1 MRTTQSL
8 AQQKGMTLI
17 TIMIILLLVT
27 GIGALAV
34 KYSITSL
41 RIASNSQVRQL
52 LTQSSDLPLYI
63 IRNKSPVV
71 LRRLDNVVGLAIN
84 NSLPDREYIFCYRPQ
99 SQKNFAPINNVA
111 QISPYSTTGTAI
123 TSDVMRLISGTN
135 SSFCDL
141 NADFGSARTGVVTQV
156 AISLITESAGET
168 EKGEYLPEGTNASG
182 AAHLGA
188 QITGSQRVR
197 ITTTSMLPAYS
208 TASISTVQSECLSTS
223 KPRLNDN
230 TEHPSLRTLKDCI
243 SDYGI
248 PVVSQT
254 QEFVLANTL
263 IEVSKPE

>member
-1 MRTTQSL
+1 MKITQSL

-17 TIMIILLLVT
+17 TILIILLLVT

-34 KYSITSL
+34 KYSVMNL

-52 LTQSSDLPLYI
+52 MTQSADLPLYI
-63 IRNKSPVV
+63 IRNKSPIE
-71 LRRLDNVVGLAIN
+71 LRRLDNVVGLVIN
-84 NSLPDREYIFCYRPQ
+84 NNLPDREYVFCYRPQ

-111 QISPYSTTGTAI
+111 EISPYSTTGTAI

-135 SSFCDL
+135 NTFCDL
-141 NADFGSARTGVVTQV
+141 NADFGSARAGVVTQV
-156 AISLITESAGET
+156 AVSLITDSAGNT
-168 EKGEYLPEGTNASG
+168 EKGEYLPEGTDSSG

-188 QITGSQRVR
+188 KLTGSQRIRV
-197 ITTTSMLPAYS
+197 TTTAMLPAYS

-230 TEHPSLRTLKDCI
+230 TEHPTLRTLKDCI

-248 PVVSQT
+248 PVVAQT
-254 QEFVLANTL
+254 QEFTLANTL
-263 IEVSKPE
+263 IEEAKPD